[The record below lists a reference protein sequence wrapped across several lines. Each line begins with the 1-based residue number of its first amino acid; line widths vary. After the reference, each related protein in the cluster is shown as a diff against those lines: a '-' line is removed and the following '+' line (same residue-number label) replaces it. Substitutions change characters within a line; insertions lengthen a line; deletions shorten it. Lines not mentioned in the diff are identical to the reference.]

1 MFWIAM
7 SLVIISGTMN
17 AIWNFFAKRSE
28 SKQAYLALIV
38 MTANV
43 ILIPILLMELL
54 SERYPPQVYLLL
66 LLSMAA
72 QAAYA
77 FMLSQVYKLG
87 DLSQVYPIQR
97 GTGVLLIPL
106 ISVIFMGE
114 RLSIGGWAGVAII
127 LLGILGLSEWNKR
140 SNPGQAVQLI
150 PVLTALGVGLCTT
163 SYVLIDK
170 MTLQYVTPLTLIAA
184 SNIGFMLGNVRTMVN
199 GKTLLSEWRK
209 NKGMILLGSVL
220 MPGSYF
226 LFLMAMNLAP
236 VSHIAPIR
244 EIGTVVATL
253 LGIWILKEKNGI
265 RRLMTATAI
274 TAGIIV
280 VGISG

>member
-54 SERYPPQVYLLL
+54 SERYPLQVYLLL

-87 DLSQVYPIQR
+87 DLSQVYPVQR

-140 SNPGQAVQLI
+140 SNPGQAVQLM
-150 PVLTALGVGLCTT
+150 PVLIALGVGLCTT

-226 LFLMAMNLAP
+226 LFLLAMNLAP
-236 VSHIAPIR
+236 VSHIAPVR

>member
-54 SERYPPQVYLLL
+54 SERYPLQVYLLL

-140 SNPGQAVQLI
+140 SNPGQAVQLM
-150 PVLTALGVGLCTT
+150 PVLIALGVGLCTT

-226 LFLMAMNLAP
+226 LFLLAMNLAP
-236 VSHIAPIR
+236 VSHIAPVR

>member
-54 SERYPPQVYLLL
+54 SERYPLQVYLLL

-114 RLSIGGWAGVAII
+114 RLSIAGWAGVAII
-127 LLGILGLSEWNKR
+127 LRGILGLSEWNKR
-140 SNPGQAVQLI
+140 SNPGQAVQLM
-150 PVLTALGVGLCTT
+150 PVLIALGVGLCTT

-226 LFLMAMNLAP
+226 LFLLAMNLAP
-236 VSHIAPIR
+236 VSHIAPVR

>member
-54 SERYPPQVYLLL
+54 SERYRLQVYLLL

-140 SNPGQAVQLI
+140 SNPGQAVQLM
-150 PVLTALGVGLCTT
+150 PVLIALGVGLCTT

-226 LFLMAMNLAP
+226 LFLLAMNLAP
-236 VSHIAPIR
+236 VSHIAPVR

>member
-54 SERYPPQVYLLL
+54 SERYPLQVYLLL

-114 RLSIGGWAGVAII
+114 RLSIAGWAGVAII

-226 LFLMAMNLAP
+226 LFLLAMNLAP
-236 VSHIAPIR
+236 VSHIAPVR